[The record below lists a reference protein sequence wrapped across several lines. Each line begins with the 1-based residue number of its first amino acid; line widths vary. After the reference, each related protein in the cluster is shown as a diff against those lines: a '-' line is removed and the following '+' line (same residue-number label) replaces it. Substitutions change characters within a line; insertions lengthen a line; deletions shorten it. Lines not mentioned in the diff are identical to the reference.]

1 MIDDRL
7 EKIGNILS
15 EKIPKLD
22 VLDTMNKKL
31 DNFERTINNIKDE
44 INQTKNKQQER
55 TISKDERHHHNI
67 EGRVRFGASQ
77 SISRN

>member
-1 MIDDRL
+1 
-7 EKIGNILS
+7 
-15 EKIPKLD
+15 
-22 VLDTMNKKL
+22 MNKKL

>member
-15 EKIPKLD
+15 EKLPKLD

-31 DNFERTINNIKDE
+31 DNFERTINNMKNE
-44 INQTKNKQQER
+44 IDQIKNKQQQKR
-55 TISKDERHHHNI
+55 TISKEEVHHHNI
-67 EGRVRFGASQ
+67 EDRV
-77 SISRN
+77 